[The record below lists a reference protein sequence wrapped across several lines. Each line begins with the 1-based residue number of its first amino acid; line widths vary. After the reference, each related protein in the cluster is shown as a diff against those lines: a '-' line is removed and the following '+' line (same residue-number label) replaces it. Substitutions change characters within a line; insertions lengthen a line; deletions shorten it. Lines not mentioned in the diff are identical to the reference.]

1 MAIDTRQ
8 KRFSMLNFGSISSD
22 ILFEADGTVNDDDKI
37 VLLDMYSG
45 NPLGTP
51 PIGGLSGS
59 LVYPRGGQIGTG
71 GIIGR
76 YGGVIGS

>member
-22 ILFEADGTVNDDDKI
+22 ILFEADGTVDDDDKI

-45 NPLGTP
+45 NALAMPLT
-51 PIGGLSGS
+51 GGLLGS
-59 LVYPRGGQIGTG
+59 LVHHGGQIGKG

-76 YGGVIGS
+76 HGGMVG